1 MGRYLFRIENL
12 SFSYN
17 GTPVFKDFYARSNA
31 KIVVLL
37 GPSGCGK
44 TTLLKLLSGHLKPD
58 RITYMPP
65 SEGSCIIIQED
76 GLFPWLTGIQN
87 LMLGKS
93 ISMDTIYRHPLYFL
107 IKDFVKK
114 KVYTLSF
121 GQRRKIE
128 LIRTL
133 THRFQLLCLD
143 EPFNF
148 IDPDSRK
155 IFADYINSKISP
167 KTLLAITSHYENDFK
182 DVDCDIFSLDGKLP
196 VQGIQI
202 PIMQKATDI
211 LCLNNKNDENGI
223 QAPEK

>member
-1 MGRYLFRIENL
+1 MANRNSEPYAWQLYLNGYDLPTSFV
-12 SFSYN
+12 FSYQ
-17 GTPVFKDFYARSNA
+17 GF
-31 KIVVLL
+31 
-37 GPSGCGK
+37 C
-44 TTLLKLLSGHLKPD
+44 
-58 RITYMPP
+58 
-65 SEGSCIIIQED
+65 
-76 GLFPWLTGIQN
+76 
-87 LMLGKS
+87 
-93 ISMDTIYRHPLYFL
+93 
-107 IKDFVKK
+107 KK
-114 KVYTLSF
+114 KVYALSF

-133 THRFQLLCLD
+133 AHQFQLLCLD

-182 DVDCDIFSLDGKLP
+182 DVECDIFSLDGKLP
-196 VQGIQI
+196 VQGIQL

-223 QAPEK
+223 QTPEK